1 MFADRQLTD
10 FDLKLLQVFRTVVE
24 CGGFSAAETE
34 LNVSLSAISTYMSDL
49 ETRLGL
55 TLCRRGRQ
63 GFALTREGQSVY
75 AAILELNDAHDSFR
89 HAIAKVSRDL
99 SGELTIL
106 CSDQLD
112 QPRQQHLAKALHY
125 IHTQA
130 PTVEVSIDLLP
141 LQQIELALLKNQAH
155 MALMPGYRQ
164 MDGLSYQP
172 AFSTPIY
179 LCCGKAHP
187 LFKQPDTDIT
197 EATLKDFP
205 AVHPG
210 VNINPDGR
218 KLLQLLQP
226 QAKAYQ
232 FDARLSLIL
241 SGAYLGFLPEA
252 LAHPYIATGELR
264 FIQPEHFHYPFEQ
277 FWVTRR
283 QPREPEKVELALK
296 AVNWHHQ

>member
-1 MFADRQLTD
+1 MFTDRQLTD

-55 TLCRRGRQ
+55 ILCRRGRQ

-75 AAILELNDAHDSFR
+75 AAILELYEAHDSFR
-89 HAIAKVSRDL
+89 HAIAKVSREL

-112 QPRQQHLAKALHY
+112 QPRQQHIAKALHV
-125 IHTQA
+125 IHQQA
-130 PTVEVSIDLLP
+130 PTLEVSIDLLP

-155 MALMPGYRQ
+155 LALMPGYRQ
-164 MDGLSYQP
+164 MDGLAYHP

-179 LCCGKAHP
+179 LCCGKLHP
-187 LFKQPDTDIT
+187 LFNHTNVTD
-197 EATLKDFP
+197 LQLGDYP

-264 FIQPEHFHYPFEQ
+264 FIEPERYHYPFEQ
-277 FWVTRR
+277 FWVTRK
-283 QPREPEKVELALK
+283 QPREPEKVELALQ